1 MCSAPL
7 FSIFGDYFAV
17 LGMIRLLN
25 SAVIERVLRP
35 STHSIILTYGIGE
48 GLIQLRLAWLGSPLS
63 VRTSR
68 AMPSPTSL
76 AHDSV
81 RSVERPMIVEIT
93 GFCIV
98 LVLEDLRIKWGI
110 YQALRGLPAYS
121 ITHGLFP
128 EIENIRIFHAAL
140 DFYPIPMPDCR
151 RSDCADC
158 VDLFTDGSCLHPK
171 FADLRVSA
179 GAVVL
184 AQPGTQPKISVG
196 WLGSGSAGRIQG

>member
-1 MCSAPL
+1 MKQNISSAASCEWPRAVTLKKPKSEKKHGVLGVNTMGLHVVSSSNSRAWVGNLMDKVDSLTDMIGSLMCCAPP
-7 FSIFGDYFAV
+7 FSTFGDYYAV

-48 GLIQLRLAWLGSPLS
+48 GSPLS

-81 RSVERPMIVEIT
+81 RSVEHPMIVEIT

-98 LVLEDLRIKWGI
+98 LVQKTCVSNGV
-110 YQALRGLPAYS
+110 S
-121 ITHGLFP
+121 IQL
-128 EIENIRIFHAAL
+128 
-140 DFYPIPMPDCR
+140 
-151 RSDCADC
+151 
-158 VDLFTDGSCLHPK
+158 
-171 FADLRVSA
+171 
-179 GAVVL
+179 
-184 AQPGTQPKISVG
+184 
-196 WLGSGSAGRIQG
+196 

>member
-1 MCSAPL
+1 MLPSLWTPTRGGYYGVTRRFVKQLQGLGWESDGQGGFSDGYMIGSLMCFPPL
-7 FSIFGDYFAV
+7 SSTFGDYFAV

-48 GLIQLRLAWLGSPLS
+48 GSPLS

-81 RSVERPMIVEIT
+81 RSVEHPMIVEIT

-98 LVLEDLRIKWGI
+98 LVQKTCVSNGV
-110 YQALRGLPAYS
+110 S
-121 ITHGLFP
+121 IQL
-128 EIENIRIFHAAL
+128 
-140 DFYPIPMPDCR
+140 
-151 RSDCADC
+151 
-158 VDLFTDGSCLHPK
+158 
-171 FADLRVSA
+171 
-179 GAVVL
+179 
-184 AQPGTQPKISVG
+184 
-196 WLGSGSAGRIQG
+196 